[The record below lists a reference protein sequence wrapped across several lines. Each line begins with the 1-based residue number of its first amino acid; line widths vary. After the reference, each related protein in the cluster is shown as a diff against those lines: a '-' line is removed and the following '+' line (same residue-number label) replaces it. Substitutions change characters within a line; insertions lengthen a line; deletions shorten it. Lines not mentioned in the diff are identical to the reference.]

1 MKKRKLLLFSMVLS
15 LAIYKIILVYAQS
28 GVGVGLYMLDTTA
41 PSITLISPINN
52 SGNPNG
58 NATFAYN
65 VTDSGTVDNCSLII
79 NSKINMTDMS
89 AAEDATVYFKL
100 NNTQIIPYNWS
111 VNCTDSSG
119 NIGQSPERRFVTCY
133 ATHFDGATTNLS
145 ASDIRNVSHF
155 IVESSSYGRINFS
168 DNVSMEQC
176 YDFDSFI
183 NISSNKI
190 QLDSSALTS
199 FNRSATLMLYG
210 LGFSNPRILID
221 GQVCSSD
228 ACSRIS
234 YSGGTLVF
242 NVTHFTAFSSEET
255 PVAGGGGSSGGG
267 GAASGGGGGAGGT
280 APPVETD
287 FSVDKTNIRV
297 ALRQGETKKETLNIK
312 NTGTSI
318 FDLTANLNSLKE
330 FLISPAE
337 SIITVPL
344 NPSDEKS
351 IELVFKAGENIK
363 PDVYPGRIILKGPS
377 VEKEV
382 IVVVEV
388 DSAQPLFD
396 IDVDVLPDSKQAF
409 PGQDI
414 LMEVNLFNV
423 RGFGRVDVTVEFLIK
438 SLDGEVLAAEEETL
452 AVETQAKFTR
462 ALLVPSDLK
471 PGTYVAF
478 VKVNYGDSIG
488 TSSDLFEVKAKTIKL
503 YSVPIKDYGVI
514 LMIGAAIAILGIFA
528 FSAYR
533 LRYAKK
539 EAPKTKEEEA
549 HQLKEEGK
557 AQKLGKELEA
567 LDKARKS
574 GFISEESY
582 QKDKERI
589 QNKLSKLKKG

>member
-1 MKKRKLLLFSMVLS
+1 MKKRKLLLLSLVLSMV
-15 LAIYKIILVYAQS
+15 AYKVVLIHAQS
-28 GVGVGLYMLDTTA
+28 GVGIGLQIADDSGPL
-41 PSITLISPINN
+41 INLISPINN
-52 SGNPNG
+52 SGNTNG
-58 NATFAYN
+58 NLTFFYN
-65 VTDSGTVDNCSLII
+65 VSDASTVDNCSLVVSNKI
-79 NSKINMTDMS
+79 NSTHYSVTKDS
-89 AAEDATVYFKL
+89 AIYFQL
-100 NNTQIIPYNWS
+100 NNSPVTSYNWS
-111 VNCTDSSG
+111 INCTDSLG
-119 NIGQSPERRFVTCY
+119 NAGQSQERNAITCFF
-133 ATHFDGATTNLS
+133 THFDGATTNIS
-145 ASDIRNVSHF
+145 SMDIRNITNFV
-155 IVESSSYGRINFS
+155 VESSSYGRINFS
-168 DNVSMEQC
+168 GNISLEQC
-176 YDFDSFI
+176 YDLDSFI

-190 QLDSSALTS
+190 QMDSGALTS
-199 FNRSATLMLYG
+199 FNKSAALRLYG
-210 LGFSNPRILID
+210 LTFSNPRILID

-228 ACSRIS
+228 VCNKIS
-234 YSGGTLVF
+234 YSGGTLIF

-255 PVAGGGGSSGGG
+255 PGVAESSGSAGGSSGGG
-267 GAASGGGGGAGGT
+267 GGGGGAGGT

-318 FDLTANLNSLKE
+318 FDLTANLNALKE
-330 FLISPAE
+330 FIISPAE
-337 SIITVPL
+337 GIITIPL
-344 NPSDEKS
+344 NLNDEKS
-351 IELVFKAGENIK
+351 IELVFKAGENVK

-382 IVVVEV
+382 IAVVEV

-396 IDVDVLPDSKQAF
+396 IDVDVLPDSKQVL

-438 SLDGEVLAAEEETL
+438 SLDGEVLAAEEETV

-462 ALLVPSDLK
+462 ALLIPSDLK

-503 YSVPIKDYGVI
+503 YPIQLKDYKTI
-514 LMIGAAIAILGIFA
+514 LLSAAIILIVGIFA

-533 LRYAKK
+533 ISYSKK
-539 EAPKTKEEEA
+539 ELPKAKEATME
-549 HQLKEEGK
+549 QLKAEDK
-557 AQKLGKELEA
+557 AQKLRKELSA
-567 LDKARKS
+567 LDDARKS

-582 QKDKERI
+582 QRDKKRI
-589 QNKLSKLKKG
+589 EDKLKKIK